1 MINPAVI
8 NPLELPS
15 VPLLNR
21 KNLHRWGGVYFVIR
35 DKQEV
40 LYVGQSPLIKDR
52 WNQHQCLK
60 RLNEDDKQRSRIY
73 WFAADENLKALEAA
87 FIHRFQPLLN
97 RYYPPLSPEQKIDAS
112 VQVKRVVETVLD
124 FPGLGQKIRQARERD
139 QRTLTD
145 ICRDCKLSRSY
156 WYQLEKE
163 DLRAPATEDVIRRI
177 EQVLNI
183 DLGVNFE

>member
-1 MINPAVI
+1 MN
-8 NPLELPS
+8 
-15 VPLLNR
+15 
-21 KNLHRWGGVYFVIR
+21 
-35 DKQEV
+35 
-40 LYVGQSPLIKDR
+40 
-52 WNQHQCLK
+52 
-60 RLNEDDKQRSRIY
+60 
-73 WFAADENLKALEAA
+73 
-87 FIHRFQPLLN
+87 
-97 RYYPPLSPEQKIDAS
+97 S

-156 WYQLEKE
+156 WYQLENE

-183 DLGVNFE
+183 DLGVKFDG